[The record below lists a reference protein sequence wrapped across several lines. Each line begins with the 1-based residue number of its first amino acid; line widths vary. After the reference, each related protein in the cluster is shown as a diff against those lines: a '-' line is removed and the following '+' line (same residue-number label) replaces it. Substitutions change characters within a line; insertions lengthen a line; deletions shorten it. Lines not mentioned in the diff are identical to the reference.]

1 MKTVG
6 NKIKELRRSKGLSQ
20 QKLAESLGVTGQAV
34 SKWETD
40 SSLPEMTMLP
50 DIAAFFGVQID
61 DLFEYSTEKRY
72 QSIASKMESGKMMSN
87 AEFENEE
94 AFLTREAE
102 ANPENHEAI
111 SLLADL
117 YRYQADALNKK
128 AVRAAKKALELDP
141 DNKGDINNICLA
153 QGGKLHDWSVA
164 NHHEL
169 VDELYRIL
177 RAEPRNKKI
186 YWYLLDNL
194 IDDGRLQE
202 AKEVLAEA
210 RKHNP
215 DPSNDFYA
223 IFIKEHENG
232 FEKATE
238 DYEKLVKKYSNEW
251 WVLSKVANTYSLHEY
266 YEKAITY
273 WQMTFDCMPKPRY
286 TDPLASMA
294 LCCIRMKDYK
304 NAIGYYKKQ
313 LELLRTDWN
322 AKYGAEVDAI
332 KRRIEQLRSQK

>member
-6 NKIKELRRSKGLSQ
+6 NKIKELRRAKGLSQ
-20 QKLAESLGVTGQAV
+20 QKLAESLGVTSQAV

-50 DIAAFFGVQID
+50 DIATFFGVQID

-72 QSIASKMESGKMMSN
+72 QSIATKMEFGKILSN

-94 AFLTREAE
+94 AFLIREAE
-102 ANPENHEAI
+102 ADPENHQAI

-117 YRYQADALNKK
+117 YRYQASLLNKK

-141 DNKGDINNICLA
+141 DNKGDINNISLA
-153 QGGKLHDWSVA
+153 QGGKLHDWAVT

-169 VDELYRIL
+169 IEELYRIL
-177 RAEPRNKKI
+177 RAEPKNKKI

-194 IDDGRLQE
+194 VDDGRLNE

-210 RKHNP
+210 QKNNP
-215 DPSNDFYA
+215 NPRNEFYTV
-223 IFIKEHENG
+223 FIKEHEEG
-232 FEKATE
+232 FEKTIK
-238 DYEKLVKKYSNEW
+238 DYEKLVEKYSNEW
-251 WVLSKVANTYSLHEY
+251 QVLSLVANTYSHHEF
-266 YEKAITY
+266 YEKALVY

-286 TDPLASMA
+286 TDPYESMA
-294 LCCIRMKDYK
+294 LCCIRMNDYK
-304 NAIGYYKKQ
+304 NAIVYYKKQ

-322 AKYGAEVDAI
+322 AKYGSEVDAI
-332 KRRIEQLRSQK
+332 QERIKQLQER